1 MRLLVLTSDELAP
14 AYRLAGTA
22 TIACIT
28 AADAQA
34 RLRELLVDG
43 FEGVLAV
50 HQPFLDTVP
59 GELLDELGRLDS
71 AVVVGLPAG
80 TDPAEAEDRRARLR
94 RLLREAVGYE
104 ITFESQGGEP
114 R

>member
-1 MRLLVLTSDELAP
+1 MRLLVLAGDELAP

-22 TIACIT
+22 TIACLT
-28 AADAQA
+28 AAEAQA
-34 RLRELLVDG
+34 RLRELLDDG

-50 HQPFLDTVP
+50 HQPFLDALDR
-59 GELLDELGRLDS
+59 ELLDGLERLDS
-71 AVVVGLPAG
+71 AVVVGLPDGAR
-80 TDPAEAEDRRARLR
+80 PADAEDHRERLR

-104 ITFESQGGEP
+104 ITFESQGQS